1 MIILYV
7 GRGAPTVKVWACAL
21 PGARCSVHS
30 RAMAVGLTAA
40 VLLVHHALV
49 PSAFNLSNT
58 LGDGMVLQ
66 RGNAA
71 VVWGFGDS
79 GETVTTTFRGAALS
93 PPATVDS
100 AGIWRQTLPT
110 IQASTTPT
118 TLLFKG
124 SGGGSTQLKDVLVGD
139 VFLCS
144 GVRAPS
150 LCLSVYLPP
159 WLADCQ

>member
-1 MIILYV
+1 
-7 GRGAPTVKVWACAL
+7 
-21 PGARCSVHS
+21 
-30 RAMAVGLTAA
+30 MAAGLTAA

-66 RGNAA
+66 RGNAT

-93 PPATVDS
+93 PSATVDS

-124 SGGGSTQLKDVLVGD
+124 SGGGSAQLKDVLVGD

-144 GVRAPS
+144 GVRSVPQS
-150 LCLSVYLPP
+150 LSAALSAAQAA
-159 WLADCQ
+159 WLDCQAGSTS

>member
-1 MIILYV
+1 
-7 GRGAPTVKVWACAL
+7 
-21 PGARCSVHS
+21 
-30 RAMAVGLTAA
+30 MAAGLTAA

-66 RGNAA
+66 RGNAT

-79 GETVTTTFRGAALS
+79 GETVTTTFRGVALS

-124 SGGGSTQLKDVLVGD
+124 SGGGSAQLKDVLVGD

-144 GVRAPS
+144 GVRSVPQS
-150 LCLSVYLPP
+150 LSAALQLSAAQAA
-159 WLADCQ
+159 WLDCQAGSTS

>member
-1 MIILYV
+1 MQARAIEAAAAAPQQ
-7 GRGAPTVKVWACAL
+7 RGA
-21 PGARCSVHS
+21 
-30 RAMAVGLTAA
+30 MAAGLTSAA
-40 VLLVHHALV
+40 VLLAHHALV

-66 RGNAA
+66 RGNAT

-124 SGGGSTQLKDVLVGD
+124 SGGGSAQLKDVLVGD

-144 GVRAPS
+144 GVRSVPAS
-150 LCLSVYLPP
+150 VCLLSAALPG
-159 WLADCQ
+159 